1 LTPGHG
7 LGENGAV
14 EATRIIAIRHGETA
28 WNADSRI
35 QGQRDVG
42 LNDTG
47 RWQARR
53 VGAAL
58 ADEEITAVYSS
69 DLGRAHETAEQISVR
84 TGIPVVR
91 SEGLRERRFGMFE
104 GKTFNEI
111 REHWPDHAHSW
122 RSRIPEWQPPEGGES
137 LVELRERVHRTMV
150 DLAARHPGEQI
161 VVVAHGGVLDALY
174 RIATGQEVN
183 SPRTWELPNGAIN
196 RLLWTPEGFTL
207 VGWSDT
213 QHLDEEAED
222 DATSF

>member
-1 LTPGHG
+1 
-7 LGENGAV
+7 V
-14 EATRIIAIRHGETA
+14 DVTRIIAIRHGETS

-53 VGAAL
+53 VGEAL
-58 ADEEITAVYSS
+58 ATEEITAVYSS
-69 DLGRAHETAEQISVR
+69 DLGRAHQTAQHISES
-84 TGIPVVR
+84 TGVPVVAN
-91 SEGLRERRFGMFE
+91 EGLRERSFGIFE
-104 GKTFNEI
+104 GRTFEEI
-111 REHWPDHAHSW
+111 HEHFPDHAQSW
-122 RSRIPEWQPPEGGES
+122 RRRIPDWQPPEGGES
-137 LVELRERVHRTMV
+137 LLELRERVRKTMV
-150 DLAARHPGEQI
+150 ELAARHPGEQI
-161 VVVAHGGVLDALY
+161 VVVAHGGVLDTLY

-213 QHLDEEAED
+213 QHLDQDAAD
-222 DATSF
+222 DVSTSF